1 MLRFKCKVR
10 AAEAQYRCKWPLSCL
25 CFLELYILPLLSYH
39 KAFLQLRKPGEYE
52 HRIWSPL
59 GHACCGLVGQ
69 REKAIPPPQED
80 PPPQPGGAG
89 GANLTWLKSTWTAPP
104 PLENVP
110 PLSPDIFQ
118 WVIHSLCWGQP
129 SPNIHFEKADT
140 HMGRLM
146 KFLRGEDKR
155 PIREAGNKSTQ
166 QIFGSSRCGSV
177 G

>member
-1 MLRFKCKVR
+1 MALVVFV
-10 AAEAQYRCKWPLSCL
+10 LSWTL
-25 CFLELYILPLLSYH
+25 HPPSVKLS
-39 KAFLQLRKPGEYE
+39 QSIP
-52 HRIWSPL
+52 PT
-59 GHACCGLVGQ
+59 
-69 REKAIPPPQED
+69 EKARWIWAQNLESTWPRLLWSGWAEGEGYSAATRRPH
-80 PPPQPGGAG
+80 PQPGGAG